1 VSWLRILAAILLLLA
16 ASGSASSQGATRRL
30 ATVASLHQYP
40 GYYHLQNVRL
50 QGEFAENGSRTV
62 LRGGERDIVVML
74 NDQRSAAGL
83 VEVRGQLIDVGRLE
97 PGDPRVAAY
106 QGAKDPERW
115 PRPGEE
121 LILSVTAVAE
131 AQLATSP
138 SVRALALQPWRFEGQ
153 KVTVVGQFHG
163 RNLFGDLPSA
173 PGKSRY
179 DFVLRSAD
187 AAIWVTDLR
196 PRGRGFD
203 LSVDAKVDTGRWLQ
217 VSGTVA
223 MDRGLVT
230 IIGVTVATAAAPEAA
245 PPVEDEAPAAAAP
258 LEAAEMIFSSPTE
271 GDINVALGGSVRVQF
286 SRTRSARSLDRFGD
300 LHRHRRSRCRNRRR
314 RSSIHAIWVR
324 GPSKSIRESTGPV
337 SNRQSGITGRNQG
350 IRRRACDAVDDH
362 LLNWR
367 IAALAPSSR
376 PTPRPGAAPPHPARD
391 RSARPGRPW

>member
-1 VSWLRILAAILLLLA
+1 
-16 ASGSASSQGATRRL
+16 
-30 ATVASLHQYP
+30 
-40 GYYHLQNVRL
+40 
-50 QGEFAENGSRTV
+50 
-62 LRGGERDIVVML
+62 ML
-74 NDQRSAAGL
+74 NDQRSVSGL

-97 PGDPRVAAY
+97 PADPRVAAY
-106 QGAKDPERW
+106 DGARDAERW

-138 SVRALALQPWRFEGQ
+138 SIRGLALQPWRFEGQ

-217 VSGTVA
+217 VSGTV
-223 MDRGLVT
+223 MMERGLVT
-230 IIGVTVATAAAPEAA
+230 VIGATVATTAAPEAA
-245 PPVEDEAPAAAAP
+245 PPAEEEAPAPAAP
-258 LEAAEMIFSSPTE
+258 LETAEMIFSSPTE

-286 SRTRSARSLDRFGD
+286 SRGIDPA
-300 LHRHRRSRCRNRRR
+300 
-314 RSSIHAIWVR
+314 SIA
-324 GPSKSIRESTGPV
+324 GQIRVTYIGTAAPDAAESTPAFQHSYDLGNAGHRNQVREPTGPI
-337 SNRQSGITGRNQG
+337 SNRQSGVAGGNQG
-350 IRRRACDAVDDH
+350 IRRRARDAVDDH

-367 IAALAPSSR
+367 IAAPLAPSSR
-376 PTPRPGAAPPHPARD
+376 PTPPPGAAPPRPVRD
-391 RSARPGRPW
+391 RSVHPGRPW